1 MESIVVFPGNI
12 SKIAKYFKAKGIS
25 FSEYEIKKQPKECF
39 EKLIE
44 AADDENMKEALRKST
59 STSRNNLLLKALMC
73 KDVVKEEPN
82 AKQPKKAH
90 SKESQESSPEK
101 TSQETSQESSPKKA
115 QKEVPKASSIPI
127 VEDEVPKESPNDEH
141 DNIPDEKPK
150 KAKKNSTR
158 KSKQPS
164 EEVPQQQPVT
174 LAPIQQSKGSTKLA
188 RPSLQVP
195 SFEYEKEHAFDY
207 IQALIDTYD
216 FDSGKKQMKTGR
228 MKSSEKPLE
237 RTEAMIAEEKEVA
250 AGIVGE
256 LKEYYEALV
265 SSISDFAKE
274 HNGKLKITDDDT
286 NGFKIIIQET
296 VTEPIEE
303 TSEEATEGATEKSG
317 KKSSKKVKKTTKDVK
332 FDGDYLVNAYTEAL
346 SKVFKFISKDFIAR
360 HYKSV
365 LMSGILNSRSII
377 QSTYFKLS
385 YDSID
390 RVGILKSINI
400 NIIGNDIQ
408 VKLPKDNFV
417 NDYYWLLINSKR
429 LSNIDAIAKAE
440 KAAKTD
446 KNVDLSNRTCGNAY
460 EVFSKRKGIINHIGY
475 PHIKIVEAWNKALEN
490 MSSPETDIERIWLEV
505 LKSPFMFD
513 IIMYGTPMNK
523 FVEAAFKVLVNQY
536 ESCKLYFTKLF
547 PISFMFTSLHMFVD
561 GDKIETCLSNWQG
574 LYKYESFTWC
584 AKELSDVRCVID
596 LFNEMKLLEK
606 LNEKTEK
613 KVEEKPEENIEEKA
627 EENAEENA
635 EEPPLEEPPAE
646 QPEE

>member
-1 MESIVVFPGNI
+1 MESIVVSAGNI
-12 SKIAKYFKAKGIS
+12 TKIASYFNAKGIS
-25 FSEYEIKKQPKECF
+25 FSEDEIKKTAECF

-44 AADDENMKEALRKST
+44 AADDGMKEALRNATKPV
-59 STSRNNLLLKALMC
+59 RNLLVKALEH
-73 KDVVKEEPN
+73 KDVVKEEPK
-82 AKQPKKAH
+82 AKQPK
-90 SKESQESSPEK
+90 ESSQK
-101 TSQETSQESSPKKA
+101 TSQKTSQKSST
-115 QKEVPKASSIPI
+115 KEVPKASSIPI
-127 VEDEVPKESPNDEH
+127 VEDEVPKESSNDEH

-150 KAKKNSTR
+150 KGKKNAATR
-158 KSKQPS
+158 KPKQPS
-164 EEVPQQQPVT
+164 EEVPQQQPVA

-188 RPSLQVP
+188 RPALQVP
-195 SFEYEKEHAFDY
+195 SIEYEKEHAFEY

-228 MKSSEKPLE
+228 TKSSEKAK
-237 RTEAMIAEEKEVA
+237 RTEEVIAEEKAKRTEEVIAEEREVA
-250 AGIVGE
+250 AGIVSE
-256 LKEYYEALV
+256 LKEYYEGLV
-265 SSISDFAKE
+265 SNISDFTKE
-274 HNGKLKITDDDT
+274 HNGKLKITDYGT

-296 VTEPIEE
+296 VEEPIEGAVPE
-303 TSEEATEGATEKSG
+303 TSEETTEEATEKSA

-332 FDGDYLVNAYTEAL
+332 FDGDYLVNAYKEAL
-346 SKVFKFISKDFIAR
+346 NKVFKFISKDFIAR

-365 LMSGILNSRSII
+365 LMSGILNSRSVI
-377 QSTYFKLS
+377 QSTYFKLP

-429 LSNIDAIAKAE
+429 LSNIDAIAKTE

-460 EVFSKRKGIINHIGY
+460 EVFTKRKGIINHIGY
-475 PHIKIVEAWNKALEN
+475 PHIKVVEAWNKALEN

-513 IIMYGTPMNK
+513 IIVYGTPMNK

-596 LFNEMKLLEK
+596 LFNEKKLLEK
-606 LNEKTEK
+606 LNEKPEK
-613 KVEEKPEENIEEKA
+613 KVEEKPEEKA
-627 EENAEENA
+627 NEAFH
-635 EEPPLEEPPAE
+635 EPPLEEPPAE
-646 QPEE
+646 PEE